1 MQILVIV
8 AISEMELFTPD
19 EPNGLFA
26 TVFGE
31 QLAGPKPK
39 PSGFREIIWSYGK
52 RETCKNSG
60 AGVKA

>member
-1 MQILVIV
+1 MQILVTV

-31 QLAGPKPK
+31 QSPDPKLK
-39 PSGFREIIWSYGK
+39 PSGFGEIIL
-52 RETCKNSG
+52 
-60 AGVKA
+60 VI

>member
-31 QLAGPKPK
+31 QLAGPKPM
-39 PSGFREIIWSYGK
+39 PSGFGETIRSFGE

-60 AGVKA
+60 ASLEA